1 MKASLGVDIDSY
13 PLQALFWPRYECI
26 RMAGLDSDQE
36 EASGVRGRFAANR
49 PRVAASSFQVRAE
62 MKTTNLFLAVVL
74 VVAMT
79 PGYRIAAQV
88 QTGVPQIVAGAKPA
102 IVESIKIHG
111 TALEGNL
118 EGDAVDRDVIVFLP
132 PSYSKDKHRRYPV
145 VYALHGYSIGA
156 EQWTHE
162 IHVPQTIEGAF
173 AQGAKEMIVVL
184 PDSKTVHN
192 GSMYSSSVT
201 TGDFEKFIA
210 HDVVAYIDAH
220 YRSFPNR
227 ESRGLVGHSMGGYGA
242 SRIGMKHPDVFGS
255 LYIMSPC
262 CMSARPGGPVNP
274 ELEKTLEA
282 VKTPEDSAKLPFF
295 ARAQLASA
303 AAWSPDPKNP
313 PLYLDLPM
321 KDGVSQPDIVAKW
334 AANAPLAF
342 VDQYI
347 GNLKQYRAIAMDVG
361 DQDGLRVDAGKLHDV
376 FDKYGIANSFEI
388 YSGTH
393 TSAVADRFQNH
404 VLPFF
409 SKNLCFQAKCQ

>member
-1 MKASLGVDIDSY
+1 MALGIAIA
-13 PLQALFWPRYECI
+13 P
-26 RMAGLDSDQE
+26 
-36 EASGVRGRFAANR
+36 
-49 PRVAASSFQVRAE
+49 SSSIV
-62 MKTTNLFLAVVL
+62 
-74 VVAMT
+74 
-79 PGYRIAAQV
+79 AQV
-88 QTGVPQIVAGAKPA
+88 QTIVPPVIPGAKPVT
-102 IVESIKIHG
+102 VERIKIHG

-132 PSYSKDKHRRYPV
+132 PSYAKEKSRRYPV

-156 EQWTHE
+156 EQWTGE

-184 PDSKTVHN
+184 PDSKTLHN

-201 TGDFEKFIA
+201 TGDFEKFIS

-220 YRSFPNR
+220 YRTIPER
-227 ESRGLVGHSMGGYGA
+227 ASRGLVGHSMGGYGA

-262 CMSARPGGPVNP
+262 CMSARPAGPANP
-274 ELEKTLEA
+274 ELEKKLESVQTA
-282 VKTPEDSAKLPFF
+282 EDSAKLSFF
-295 ARAQLASA
+295 ERAQLATA

-321 KDGVSQPDIVAKW
+321 KDGVSQPDVLARW

-347 GNLKQYRAIAMDVG
+347 GNLKQYRAISMDVG
-361 DQDGLRVDAGKLHDV
+361 DQDGLRIDAGKLHDI

-388 YSGTH
+388 YPGTH
-393 TSAVADRFQNH
+393 TSSVADRFQNH
-404 VLPFF
+404 VMLFF
-409 SKNLCFQAKCQ
+409 SKNLCFKTSCQ